1 MRISEAATAAGTT
14 AKTLRFYEDI
24 GLLPGIGRT
33 PAGYRDYPQEA
44 VQRAAFIRRSRAAG
58 LSLEQAGVLL
68 AVHDAGTRPC
78 SHVRDRLADQLQAID
93 ARISELQALR
103 NTLADQL
110 EAAESGPAGCDP
122 GQVCSYL

>member
-1 MRISEAATAAGTT
+1 MRISEAAAAAGTT

-44 VQRAAFIRRSRAAG
+44 VQRAAFVRRSRAAG
-58 LSLEQAGVLL
+58 LTLEQAGALL
-68 AVHDAGTRPC
+68 AVHDGGTRPC
-78 SHVRDRLADQLQAID
+78 SHVRDRLADQLEALD

-103 NTLADQL
+103 STLADRL
-110 EAAESGPAGCDP
+110 RAAASGPEACDP
-122 GQVCSYL
+122 RQVCSYL

>member
-1 MRISEAATAAGTT
+1 MRISEAATATGTT
-14 AKTLRFYEDI
+14 AKTLRFYEDV
-24 GLLPGIGRT
+24 GLLPGVGRT

-58 LSLEQAGVLL
+58 LSLEQSRALL

-93 ARISELQALR
+93 ARISELRALR

-110 EAAESGPAGCDP
+110 EAAESGPEGCDP

>member
-1 MRISEAATAAGTT
+1 MRISEAAAAAGTT

-33 PAGYRDYPQEA
+33 PSGYRDYPDEA

-58 LSLEQAGVLL
+58 LTLEQARALL

-78 SHVRDRLADQLQAID
+78 SHVRDRLADQLHAVD
-93 ARISELQALR
+93 ARIAELQALR
-103 NTLADQL
+103 HTLANQL
-110 EAAESGPAGCDP
+110 QAAETGPEGCDP